1 MYKKQH
7 DLCESLEEK
16 KHLEAFWR
24 GILVV
29 GDFTRDLFWFT
40 SRAKVA
46 WNTMEEDQKYNVKRA
61 LTEVRW
67 FLGLLGASIALGAPS
82 DHKKEFWMRFL
93 QWEIERVLLDEKT
106 SIPGPWMLGSFLQ
119 IA

>member
-1 MYKKQH
+1 MGRAIMNFRQWMVEHYSRRFRKRHWDGILQAFREGYWTSAWNMYKKQH

-16 KHLEAFWR
+16 KHLEAFLR

-46 WNTMEEDQKYNVKRA
+46 WNTMEED
-61 LTEVRW
+61 
-67 FLGLLGASIALGAPS
+67 
-82 DHKKEFWMRFL
+82 
-93 QWEIERVLLDEKT
+93 
-106 SIPGPWMLGSFLQ
+106 
-119 IA
+119 

>member
-7 DLCESLEEK
+7 DLCETWEEK
-16 KHLEAFWR
+16 RKLEAFGR
-24 GILVV
+24 GLLVM
-29 GDFTRDLFWFT
+29 GDFMRDLFWFS

-46 WNTMEEDQKYNVKRA
+46 WSTMEDDQKANVKRA

-67 FLGLLGASIALGAPS
+67 FIGLLGASIALGAPA
-82 DHKKEFWMRFL
+82 DHKREFWTRFL

-106 SIPGPWMLGSFLQ
+106 SIPGPWMLGSFL
-119 IA
+119 